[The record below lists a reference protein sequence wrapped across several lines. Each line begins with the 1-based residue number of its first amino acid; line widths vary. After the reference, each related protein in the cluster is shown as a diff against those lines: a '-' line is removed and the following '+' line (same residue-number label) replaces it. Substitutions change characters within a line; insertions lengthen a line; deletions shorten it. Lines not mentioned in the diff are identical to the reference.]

1 VSIKTP
7 FWIALA
13 ARQCPNA
20 ARLGRIA
27 GEGPFAVLSCKDGES
42 RHVRLFLDQS
52 DSNRAMWKM
61 DRDGCGMGSDCQ
73 DDHRLLFIEEK
84 ENDTTNTN
92 TTEATAT
99 VPA

>member
-1 VSIKTP
+1 MSNKIP
-7 FWIALA
+7 YWISLA

-27 GEGPFAVLSCKDGES
+27 GEGPFAVLSCKDGDS

-52 DSNRAMWKM
+52 DANRAMWKY
-61 DRDGCGMGSDCQ
+61 DRDGCGMGRDCQ
-73 DDHRLLFIEEK
+73 QDHRFLMIEVTD
-84 ENDTTNTN
+84 DTKNTN